1 MLIILLLLSMVA
13 ILVYL
18 YMQLASL
25 EELFDEDKRHK
36 P

>member
-13 ILVYL
+13 IIVYL
-18 YMQLASL
+18 YVQLASL
-25 EELFDEDKRHK
+25 EDLFDEDKRHK

>member
-1 MLIILLLLSMVA
+1 MLIVLLLLSMAA

-18 YMQLASL
+18 YVQLASL
-25 EELFDEDKRHK
+25 EVGDDEDKRYK